1 MCVSWDNS
9 FPNVRQEPHSGP
21 GKGWLTFL
29 QQNHG
34 RFQKQDILIK
44 LVPWMKFFSQIPL
57 STKLLFTFCIFSHS
71 ETVTCKPSLHL
82 LCLPSPIFCFF
93 VFCSKSKAR
102 RAVYFKDMIRVN
114 LKGFFCILCVCLFLF
129 LGKFLTSYLVLLAY
143 AKISDFVISK
153 EILS

>member
-1 MCVSWDNS
+1 M
-9 FPNVRQEPHSGP
+9 GP
-21 GKGWLTFL
+21 GKGRFIFL

-34 RFQKQDILIK
+34 RFQMQDILIK

-57 STKLLFTFCIFSHS
+57 STKLLFTFYIFSHS

-102 RAVYFKDMIRVN
+102 RAVYFKDMIRIN
-114 LKGFFCILCVCLFLF
+114 LKVFFFAFVCVCLFLF
-129 LGKFLTSYLVLLAY
+129 LGRFLTSYLVLLAY